1 MPSITGLGIDK
12 VHFGVTTIVNLMIG
26 MITPPYSE
34 LLFVVT
40 GITGISL
47 TSMYRYIWPFIIA
60 LVVALLI
67 MLAFPDVVLWLPIQF
82 GYTPGD

>member
-1 MPSITGLGIDK
+1 MLLVIVPITMPTIRELGIDR

-40 GITGISL
+40 GITGSSSRPCIAISGR
-47 TSMYRYIWPFIIA
+47 SSWRFSWRFS
-60 LVVALLI
+60 
-67 MLAFPDVVLWLPIQF
+67 
-82 GYTPGD
+82 